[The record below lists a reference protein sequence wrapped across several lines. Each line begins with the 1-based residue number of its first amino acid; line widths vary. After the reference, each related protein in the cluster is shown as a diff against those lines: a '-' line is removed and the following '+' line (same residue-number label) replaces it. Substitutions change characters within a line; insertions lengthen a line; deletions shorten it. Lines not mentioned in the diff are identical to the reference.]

1 MYLKL
6 ILLKF
11 QQILYWHKSVD
22 YLDFYQNARFQN
34 NFGLSIKF
42 KIDIWFKKMYK
53 VENIRCKRLSLICL
67 NKYKVL
73 IKSSNTVMIKENE
86 LSC

>member
-22 YLDFYQNARFQN
+22 YLDFYQNAGFQN
-34 NFGLSIKF
+34 NFGLFITF
-42 KIDIWFKKMYK
+42 KIDI
-53 VENIRCKRLSLICL
+53 
-67 NKYKVL
+67 
-73 IKSSNTVMIKENE
+73 
-86 LSC
+86 